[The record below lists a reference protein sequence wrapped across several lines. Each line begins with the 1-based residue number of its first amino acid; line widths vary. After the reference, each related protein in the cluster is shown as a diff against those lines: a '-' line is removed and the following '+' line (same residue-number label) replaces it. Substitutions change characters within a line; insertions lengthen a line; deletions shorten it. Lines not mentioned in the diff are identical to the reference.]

1 MYNVA
6 FQTMNNLV
14 LPNNNQPKKEMSN
27 SLLARN
33 TVKNDE
39 PKKEDVNKRIERYVS
54 LVRDARMELKNG

>member
-14 LPNNNQPKKEMSN
+14 LSNNKQQKKEINN

-33 TVKNDE
+33 TVKNDT
-39 PKKEDVNKRIERYVS
+39 PKKEDVNQRIARYVS
-54 LVRDARMELKNG
+54 LVREARMELKNG

>member
-33 TVKNDE
+33 TVKNDA
-39 PKKEDVNKRIERYVS
+39 PKKEDVNQRIARYVS
-54 LVRDARMELKNG
+54 LVREARMELKNG

>member
-39 PKKEDVNKRIERYVS
+39 PKKAGNIIF
-54 LVRDARMELKNG
+54 L

>member
-14 LPNNNQPKKEMSN
+14 LPNNNQPKKEISN

-39 PKKEDVNKRIERYVS
+39 TKKEDVNQRIARYVS
-54 LVRDARMELKNG
+54 LVREARMELKNG

>member
-14 LPNNNQPKKEMSN
+14 LPNNNQPKKKMSN

-39 PKKEDVNKRIERYVS
+39 PKKEDVNQRIARYVS
-54 LVRDARMELKNG
+54 LVREARMELKNG

>member
-39 PKKEDVNKRIERYVS
+39 PKKEDVIQRIARYVS
-54 LVRDARMELKNG
+54 LVREARMELKNG

>member
-14 LPNNNQPKKEMSN
+14 LSNNKQPKKEINN

-33 TVKNDE
+33 TVKNDT
-39 PKKEDVNKRIERYVS
+39 PKKEDVNQRIARYVS
-54 LVRDARMELKNG
+54 LVREARMELKNG

>member
-39 PKKEDVNKRIERYVS
+39 PKKEDVNKRIARYVS